1 MPGPFRTTPA
11 RNTAVDT
18 IRLVGLVGICVVNL
32 PFIAL
37 PGAAG
42 LVLPDAGLDRLA
54 MLTVETLFQAKF
66 FLLFSFVFGWS
77 FHLQDL
83 AARRAGGTLQSKSA
97 QVGTQPASK
106 SFRF

>member
-54 MLTVETLFQAKF
+54 MLTVETLFEA
-66 FLLFSFVFGWS
+66 
-77 FHLQDL
+77 
-83 AARRAGGTLQSKSA
+83 
-97 QVGTQPASK
+97 
-106 SFRF
+106 